1 MTHKRK
7 WNPIGN
13 LGHFGKLQKKQ
24 KSDEEHE
31 ENTLNE
37 QAWANKEN
45 VSLEQL

>member
-45 VSLEQL
+45 VSLEQS

>member
-13 LGHFGKLQKKQ
+13 LGNFGKLQKKQ
-24 KSDEEHE
+24 KSDGEHE
-31 ENTLNE
+31 ENMSNE

-45 VSLEQL
+45 VSPEQS